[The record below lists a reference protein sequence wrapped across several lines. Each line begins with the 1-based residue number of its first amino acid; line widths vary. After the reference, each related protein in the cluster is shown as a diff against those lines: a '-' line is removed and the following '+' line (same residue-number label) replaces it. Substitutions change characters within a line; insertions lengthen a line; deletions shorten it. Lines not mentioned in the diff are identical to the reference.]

1 MSGHTPS
8 TEKPLTESIV
18 GIVKHN
24 RGYPKPNIGVVL
36 SHADRDTEGL
46 GDALDQ
52 LVEEGRIVEHNG
64 GYWLPED
71 APDDA

>member
-1 MSGHTPS
+1 MPEHTPS
-8 TEKPLTESIV
+8 TEKSLEESIV
-18 GIVKHN
+18 GIVEHN

-36 SHADRDTEGL
+36 SHAGRDTKGL

-52 LVEEGRIVEHNG
+52 LVEEGRIVKHNG

-71 APDDA
+71 A

>member
-1 MSGHTPS
+1 MADRTPS
-8 TEKPLTESIV
+8 TEKPLTEV
-18 GIVKHN
+18 VEGVVKYN

-52 LVEEGRIVEHNG
+52 LVEEGRVVEHNG
-64 GYWLPED
+64 RYWLPEH